1 MIFMTEET
9 AEKVKGRFKLKKLVE
24 KLAAIK
30 GRHTELVSVYVP
42 ANYSLH
48 EIMSQLRQEEGTA
61 ENIKSKGVRK
71 NVTTSLDKIIRH
83 LQLYKKTPENGLA
96 IFCGNV
102 SEKEGDALIELVAFE
117 PPEPV
122 KVKMYWC
129 DQKFVLEPLAEMI
142 EEKEVYGIVIID
154 RSEADVGLLVGKK
167 IEPLVHMESIVPG
180 KTRAGG
186 QSSARFSRVREGLM
200 NDWFKQFAD
209 AVNKVFSD
217 HKETIGIIVGG
228 PGPVKEFFLK
238 EGYLHDIA
246 RKKILGTVDT
256 SYTGEYGLHE
266 ALERGRELIKEASVL
281 KEKQLLQKFFEEL
294 QKSHGMAVYGFDNVV
309 KATELGASQ
318 TIIVSERLT
327 LEEVE
332 YECGCGLKKKFVD
345 LYEKNKQVCS
355 VCGKQMKILG
365 EKDLIIALEE
375 LANNYGTKLEAV
387 SADTR
392 EGKQF
397 FELGGVAALLR
408 YSI

>member
-1 MIFMTEET
+1 MTDET
-9 AEKVKGRFKLKKLVE
+9 AERVKGRFKLKKLVE

-48 EIMSQLRQEEGTA
+48 EISSQLRQEEGTA

-83 LQLYKKTPENGLA
+83 LQLYKKTPENGMA

-102 SEKEGDALIELVAFE
+102 SEKEGEALIELVAIE

-142 EEKEVYGIVIID
+142 EEREVYGIITVD
-154 RSEADVGLLVGKK
+154 RSEADIGLLVGKK
-167 IEPLVHMESIVPG
+167 IEPLVHMESLVPG

-186 QSSARFSRVREGLM
+186 QSSARFSRVREGLL
-200 NDWFKQFAD
+200 NDWFKQFAE
-209 AVNKVFSD
+209 AVNKVFEG

-228 PGPVKEFFLK
+228 PGPVKEMFLK
-238 EGYLHDIA
+238 EGYLHDAA

-266 ALERGRELIKEASVL
+266 ALERGKDLIKEASVL
-281 KEKQLLQKFFEEL
+281 KEKKILQKFFEEL
-294 QKSHGMAVYGFDNVV
+294 QKPHGMAVYGFENVV
-309 KATELGASQ
+309 KVTEQGAAD
-318 TIIVSERLT
+318 IIIASERLS

-332 YECGCGLKKKFVD
+332 YECDCGMKKRFVN
-345 LYEKNKQVCS
+345 LFEKNKQT
-355 VCGKQMKILG
+355 CGTCKKQMKILG
-365 EKDLIIALEE
+365 EKDLLVALEE
-375 LANNYGTKLEAV
+375 LANNYGTKLEVV

-392 EGKQF
+392 EGQQF

-408 YSI
+408 YNI